1 MVANTEPA
9 ATTVPTAARSGG
21 AIETVAVLGAGS
33 WGTTYAK
40 VLADAGRTV
49 RLWTR
54 RSALAR
60 SINADRINAQY
71 LPGIVLPPGLTA
83 TSDVEVALGGA
94 DAVVCAVPSQSL
106 RENMAV
112 WRDSM
117 PAHVPVVSLA
127 KGVEIGT
134 GLRMSQVI
142 ASVGHIDPSRIVVLS
157 GPNLALEIAEGQ
169 ATATVMACTDHDAA
183 VAVQLAS
190 ANSYFR
196 PFTITDVVGAEI
208 AGTGKNVIALACGM
222 AEGLGL
228 ARNTQA
234 SLMTRGLHEISLL
247 GQALG
252 GQAATFA
259 GLAGIGDL
267 VATCSSPLSRNR
279 SFGVRLAQGM
289 GVEEAQAAGSGQVA
303 EGVISC
309 RSLRNLGL
317 RQGVSL
323 PITQAVF
330 EVCYHNLPP
339 AELVSTLMRPDYT
352 PE

>member
-1 MVANTEPA
+1 M
-9 ATTVPTAARSGG
+9 RS
-21 AIETVAVLGAGS
+21 IDRVAVLGAGS
-33 WGTTYAK
+33 WGTTFAK
-40 VLADAGRTV
+40 VLADAGRGV
-49 RLWTR
+49 ALWTR

-60 SINADRINAQY
+60 QIDDARENTEY
-71 LPGIVLPPGLTA
+71 LPGIRLPDGLRA
-83 TSDVEVALGGA
+83 TSDVEIALRDV
-94 DAVVCAVPSQSL
+94 DAVVCAVPSQTL

-112 WRDSM
+112 WRDWL
-117 PAHVPVVSLA
+117 PPTVPIISLA

-142 ASVGHIDPSRIVVLS
+142 TSVGHIDPARVVVLS
-157 GPNLALEIAEGQ
+157 GPNLALEIAQGQ
-169 ATATVMACTDHDAA
+169 ATATVMACIDHDAA

-196 PFTITDVVGAEI
+196 PYTITDVIGAEI

-234 SLMTRGLHEISLL
+234 SLMTRGLHEISRL
-247 GQALG
+247 GEALG
-252 GQAATFA
+252 GKAATFA
-259 GLAGIGDL
+259 GLAGVGDL
-267 VATCSSPLSRNR
+267 IATCSSPLSRNR

-289 GVEEAQAAGSGQVA
+289 GVEQAQAAGSGQVA
-303 EGVISC
+303 EGVVSC

-317 RQGVSL
+317 RHGVSL
-323 PITQAVF
+323 PITEAVF
-330 EVCYHNLPP
+330 EVCYHSLPP
-339 AELVSTLMRPDYT
+339 GELVSTLMRPDYT

>member
-1 MVANTEPA
+1 MSID
-9 ATTVPTAARSGG
+9 R
-21 AIETVAVLGAGS
+21 VAVLGAGS
-33 WGTTYAK
+33 WGTTFAK
-40 VLADAGRTV
+40 VLTDAGRSV

-54 RSALAR
+54 RSSLAR
-60 SINADRINAQY
+60 QINEGRENIEY
-71 LPGIVLPPGLTA
+71 LPGIRLPDGLSA
-83 TSDVEVALGGA
+83 TSDVEIALAGV
-94 DAVVCAVPSQSL
+94 DAVVCAVPSQTL

-112 WRDSM
+112 WRQWL
-117 PAHVPVVSLA
+117 PPVAPIVSLA

-134 GLRMSQVI
+134 GLRMSEVI
-142 ASVGHIDPSRIVVLS
+142 ASVGHLDPHRVVVLS

-169 ATATVMACTDHDAA
+169 ATATVMACTDHDVA

-196 PFTITDVVGAEI
+196 PFTITDVIGAEI

-234 SLMTRGLHEISLL
+234 SLMTRGLHEISRL
-247 GQALG
+247 GEALG
-252 GQAATFA
+252 GRAATFA
-259 GLAGIGDL
+259 GLAGLGDL
-267 VATCSSPLSRNR
+267 IATCSSPLSRNR
-279 SFGVRLAQGM
+279 SFGIRLAQGM
-289 GVEEAQAAGSGQVA
+289 TVEQAQAAGSGQVA

-309 RSLRNLGL
+309 RSLRNLAL
-317 RQGVSL
+317 RHGVSL

-330 EVCYHNLPP
+330 EVCYHALPP
-339 AELVSTLMRPDYT
+339 SELVNTLMRPDYT

>member
-1 MVANTEPA
+1 M
-9 ATTVPTAARSGG
+9 S
-21 AIETVAVLGAGS
+21 IERVAVLGAGS
-33 WGTTYAK
+33 WGTTFAK

-60 SINADRINAQY
+60 AINADRTNRDY
-71 LPGIVLPPGLTA
+71 LPSILLPPGVTA
-83 TSDVEVALGGA
+83 TADVEAALDGA
-94 DAVVCAVPSQSL
+94 DAVVCAVPAQAM
-106 RENMAV
+106 RENVAV
-112 WRDSM
+112 WRDVL
-117 PAHVPVVSLA
+117 PAEVPVVSLA

-142 ASVGHIDPSRIVVLS
+142 AQVAHLSPKRVVVLS

-169 ATATVMACTDHDAA
+169 ATATVMACIDHETA

-190 ANSYFR
+190 ASSYFR
-196 PFTITDVVGAEI
+196 PYTITDVVGAEI
-208 AGTGKNVIALACGM
+208 AGTGKNIIALACGM

-234 SLMTRGLHEISLL
+234 SLMTRGLHEITRL
-247 GQALG
+247 GEAMG
-252 GQAATFA
+252 GKAATFA

-267 VATCSSPLSRNR
+267 IATCTSPLSRNR
-279 SFGVRLAQGM
+279 TFGVRLAQGLS
-289 GVEEAQAAGSGQVA
+289 VEEAQLAGSGQVA
-303 EGVISC
+303 EGLGSS

-317 RQGVSL
+317 RHDVSM

-330 EVCYHNLPP
+330 EVCYHHLPP
-339 AELVSTLMRPDYT
+339 DQLVSTLMQAEYV

>member
-1 MVANTEPA
+1 M
-9 ATTVPTAARSGG
+9 S
-21 AIETVAVLGAGS
+21 IDTVAVLGAGS
-33 WGTTYAK
+33 WGTTFAK
-40 VLADAGRTV
+40 VLTDAGRSV

-54 RSALAR
+54 RTGLAR
-60 SINADRINAQY
+60 QINDGRENLDY
-71 LPGIVLPPGLTA
+71 LPGIRLPDGITA
-83 TSDVEVALGGA
+83 TSDVEIALAGV
-94 DAVVCAVPSQSL
+94 DAVVCAVPSQAL

-112 WRDSM
+112 WRDWLP
-117 PAHVPVVSLA
+117 PAVPIVSLA

-134 GLRMSQVI
+134 GLRMSEVI
-142 ASVGHIDPSRIVVLS
+142 ASVGHLDPNRVVVLS

-169 ATATVMACTDHDAA
+169 ATATVMACTDHAAA

-196 PFTITDVVGAEI
+196 PFTITDVIGAEI

-234 SLMTRGLHEISLL
+234 SLMTRGLHEISRL
-247 GQALG
+247 GEALG
-252 GQAATFA
+252 GRAATFA
-259 GLAGIGDL
+259 GLAGLGDL

-279 SFGVRLAQGM
+279 SFGIRLAQGM
-289 GVEEAQAAGSGQVA
+289 TVEQAQAAGSGQVA

-309 RSLRNLGL
+309 RSLRNLAL
-317 RQGVSL
+317 RHGVSL

-330 EVCYHNLPP
+330 EVCYHSLPP
-339 AELVSTLMRPDYT
+339 AALVSTLMMPDYT

>member
-1 MVANTEPA
+1 M
-9 ATTVPTAARSGG
+9 
-21 AIETVAVLGAGS
+21 
-33 WGTTYAK
+33 
-40 VLADAGRTV
+40 
-49 RLWTR
+49 
-54 RSALAR
+54 
-60 SINADRINAQY
+60 
-71 LPGIVLPPGLTA
+71 
-83 TSDVEVALGGA
+83 
-94 DAVVCAVPSQSL
+94 VCAVPSQAL
-106 RENMAV
+106 RENMVV
-112 WRDSM
+112 WRDVL
-117 PAHVPVVSLA
+117 PPHVPVVSLA

-142 ASVGHIDPSRIVVLS
+142 CSVGHIDTARVVVLS

-169 ATATVMACTDHDAA
+169 ATATVMACINHDTA

-196 PFTITDVVGAEI
+196 PFTITDVIGAEI

-228 ARNTQA
+228 GQNTQA
-234 SLMTRGLHEISLL
+234 SLMTRGLHEISQL

-267 VATCSSPLSRNR
+267 IATCSSPLSRNR
-279 SFGVRLAQGM
+279 TFGVRLAHGM
-289 GVEEAQAAGSGQVA
+289 TVDEAQAAGSGQVA

-309 RSLRNLGL
+309 RSLRNLGV
-317 RQGVSL
+317 RHGVPM

-330 EVCYHNLPP
+330 EVCYHSLAPG
-339 AELVSTLMRPDYT
+339 ELVSTLMRPDYT

>member
-1 MVANTEPA
+1 V
-9 ATTVPTAARSGG
+9 
-21 AIETVAVLGAGS
+21 
-33 WGTTYAK
+33 
-40 VLADAGRTV
+40 
-49 RLWTR
+49 
-54 RSALAR
+54 
-60 SINADRINAQY
+60 
-71 LPGIVLPPGLTA
+71 
-83 TSDVEVALGGA
+83 
-94 DAVVCAVPSQSL
+94 
-106 RENMAV
+106 
-112 WRDSM
+112 
-117 PAHVPVVSLA
+117 
-127 KGVEIGT
+127 
-134 GLRMSQVI
+134 
-142 ASVGHIDPSRIVVLS
+142 VVLS

-169 ATATVMACTDHDAA
+169 ATATVMACTDHDVA

-190 ANSYFR
+190 ANWYFR
-196 PFTITDVVGAEI
+196 PFTITDVIGAEI

-234 SLMTRGLHEISLL
+234 SLMTRGLHEISQL

-267 VATCSSPLSRNR
+267 IATCSSPLSRNR
-279 SFGVRLAQGM
+279 SFGVRLTQGM
-289 GVEEAQAAGSGQVA
+289 TVEEAQAAGSGQVA
-303 EGVISC
+303 EGVISS
-309 RSLRNLGL
+309 RTMRNLGL
-317 RQGVSL
+317 RHGIAL